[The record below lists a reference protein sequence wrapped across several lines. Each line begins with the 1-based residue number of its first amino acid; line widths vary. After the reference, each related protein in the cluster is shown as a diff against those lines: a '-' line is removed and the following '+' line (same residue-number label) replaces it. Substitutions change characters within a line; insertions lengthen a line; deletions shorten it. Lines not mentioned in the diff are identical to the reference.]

1 MSLKIGLNKFKRTAL
16 ALFAFLFVFS
26 FSSCTISTSPENTN
40 QTKENTGTDKTGT
53 DTEKTDTD
61 TGDSET
67 EAGGKEDTGTGNT
80 DTGTTETDKPAVD
93 ENYAVSILADK
104 IEEGAILHAF
114 CWSFNSIK
122 NNLQNIK
129 DAGFTAV
136 QTSPGSQCRKGWYNN
151 YTKPGKIVSE
161 YDDNWWYH
169 YQPTEYVVGNYQL
182 GTEDE
187 FKAMCTEAHKLG
199 IKIIVDAVMNHCT
212 SSYDY
217 ISDKIKALAGSQDP
231 LTTLFH
237 DMNQGPQWVDDRYNA
252 TQKHLDNLYEWNT
265 KNKTV
270 QNYLLNFLK
279 TCVKDGA
286 DGFRYDAA
294 RHIELPDDDSYSDLV
309 AEKGSFQS
317 DFWPTILQ
325 NGSTF
330 QYGEILQDWYD
341 DNVTS
346 GYNDNKKDGTR
357 IGAYQNITFGESN
370 EHFRTTASHYGNR
383 VRNAVVNK
391 NLSASF
397 LKDLLMPAGASD
409 SLTVTWVE
417 SHDNYYND
425 HTYKTLTS
433 EQHAILG
440 YALIAARK
448 NGTPLF
454 FDRPNGASSSNPGGT
469 QYIGNA
475 GSDMYKDSQVKALN
489 FFRNAMAGTDELLT
503 NPVSGNNAVLM
514 IQRSGI
520 TAGTRAGFVLVNVS
534 DSNVNISSADC
545 LLVKDG
551 SYKDEVSGNTFT
563 VKNGKVTG
571 SVNANSVA
579 VIFATASGEEVP
591 EVKTLVSIKASSTS
605 WINFYCYAY
614 YNDGAVTNASWP
626 GVKMTDEG
634 NGIWSYELPASLA
647 ETGASIIFNN
657 GSGGDGNQFD
667 AGFIN
672 KDESKIWDGS
682 WKNR

>member
-1 MSLKIGLNKFKRTAL
+1 MSLKIGLNTFKRTAL

-61 TGDSET
+61 TDDTDKDKTGTET
-67 EAGGKEDTGTGNT
+67 ETGGKENPET
-80 DTGTTETDKPAVD
+80 DT
-93 ENYAVSILADK
+93 NYAVYELADK
-104 IEEGAILHAF
+104 IEDGAILHAF

-136 QTSPGSQCRKGWYNN
+136 QTSPVSKCRAGWENN
-151 YTKPGKIVSE
+151 RTSSNPGKISE
-161 YDDNWWYH
+161 WYYH

-212 SSYDY
+212 SEYNY
-217 ISDKIKALAGSQDP
+217 ISDNIKALAGSEDP
-231 LTTLFH
+231 KEVLFH
-237 DMNQGPQWVDDRYNA
+237 DMTEGQWTDDRYNA
-252 TQKHLDNLYEWNT
+252 TQKHLSNLWEW
-265 KNKTV
+265 KTQSKVV
-270 QNYLLNFLK
+270 QNYLLDFLK
-279 TCVKDGA
+279 ACVKDGA

-294 RHIELPDDDSYSDLV
+294 RHIELPDDDSYSNLV

-330 QYGEILQDWYD
+330 QYGEILQDNYN

-346 GYNDNKKDGTR
+346 GYNDNKKSGTR
-357 IGAYQNITFGESN
+357 IGAYQNITFGDSN

-397 LKDLLMPAGASD
+397 LKDLLMPDGASD

-425 HTYKTLTS
+425 QTFKTLTS

-454 FDRPNGASSSNPGGT
+454 FDRPNGATSTNQFGS

-475 GSDMYKDSQVKALN
+475 GSDMYKNSQVKALN

-503 NPVSGNNAVLM
+503 NPVSGNNTVLM

-520 TAGTRAGFVLVNVS
+520 TSGTRAGFVLVNVS
-534 DSNVNISSADC
+534 DSNVNISSAGC

-591 EVKTLVSIKASSTS
+591 EVKTLVSIKASAKPDWT
-605 WINFYCYAY
+605 NFYCYAY
-614 YNDGAVTNASWP
+614 YGDGASAVQNAGWP

-634 NGIWSYELPASLA
+634 NGIYSYELSSNLT

-657 GSGGDGNQFD
+657 GSGEQFD
-667 AGFIN
+667 AGYIN

-682 WKNR
+682 WKNRE